1 MSNKV
6 LPNFIIGGVNN
17 GGTSFLYSALK
28 QHPEVYMPEDM
39 RPEPAFFF
47 KSWEYEKGLDYY
59 CNRWFSS
66 VPETAVA
73 IGEKSTNYL
82 FGGKTVAERMYKA
95 LPGVKIIFI
104 LRNPIERAWANYR
117 FTVLQGLED
126 LSFEEALKLEDK
138 RLKNETG
145 RWAEIQPRNYTGRG
159 FYARK
164 LNGFLSIFPHSQ
176 LFIMKSELFS
186 SDTHNE
192 LRRVY
197 RFLGLD
203 DLDFRIRIPASY
215 SSPSVID
222 PSVQMELRNYFGD
235 RYDQIIEAIREELDI
250 TQFIIKNGD
259 VEAIQRL
266 KSNMKNEKEKI
277 PAGARKYLLDLYADD
292 MKELRGIIDFD
303 ISDWK

>member
-59 CNRWFSS
+59 CDRWFSS
-66 VPETAVA
+66 VPENSVA

-82 FGGKTVAERMYKA
+82 FGGKIVAERMYEA
-95 LPGVKIIFI
+95 LPEVKLIFI

-126 LSFEEALKLEDK
+126 LSFEEALKIESE
-138 RLKNETG
+138 RLKSESG
-145 RWAEIQPRNYTGRG
+145 RWAEIQPRNYTSRG
-159 FYARK
+159 FYAQK
-164 LNGFLSIFPHSQ
+164 LKEFLSFYPRSQ
-176 LFIMKSELFS
+176 LYLIKSELFS
-186 SDTHNE
+186 SDTYNE
-192 LRRVY
+192 LRNVY
-197 RFLGLD
+197 KFLGLN
-203 DLDFRIRIPASY
+203 DLDFQIETPAGY

-222 PSVQMELRNYFGD
+222 PSIQVELRNYFGE
-235 RYDQIIEAIREELDI
+235 RYDEIIEAIREEIDL
-250 TQFIIKNGD
+250 TQFIIRNED
-259 VEAIQRL
+259 NEAIQRL
-266 KSNMKNEKEKI
+266 KNNMKNEKEKL
-277 PAGARKYLLDLYADD
+277 PTSARKYLSDLYADD
-292 MKELRGIIDFD
+292 MKELKGIVDFD